1 MQKTVYK
8 DDSET
13 GEVISVNGQGKNVYF
28 ETSVYNLTILVH
40 QFLAE
45 GKKCDILFIYTI
57 HLWIDLFCA
66 NKEIPKRTNA
76 VHSIST

>member
-13 GEVISVNGQGKNVYF
+13 GEVSVNGQGKNVYF

-45 GKKCDILFIYTI
+45 GKKMWHFVYLYDSFMDRSILR
-57 HLWIDLFCA
+57 
-66 NKEIPKRTNA
+66 E
-76 VHSIST
+76 